1 MSNFDFLKDYDET
14 LWKLGNRIEK
24 QVAVSPSGV
33 KADATPFL
41 EHILEELLHMIGKA
55 FNPRKDFYTQLDA
68 VYRAGKINYGFKQK
82 IYGAYQLRNKIHDNF
97 DEIEKNEFIVAM
109 QLHERLF
116 YIAKK
121 FYRDYNEDYDEYKGV
136 PSYKPI
142 ELDTT
147 DDEIELIKIPDFS
160 EIIDIKYDYCV
171 ICGEPN
177 HSNYSLCCEK
187 CNRVMDNANNF
198 ISIRNSFGKDY
209 RFTKEDLIEY
219 GIPEGYANQLIS
231 SLVRENM
238 LSVKGRYIT
247 FNNMHI
253 DEYLA
258 KIDAYISVCE
268 LVTRFREDKI
278 TPSEIKQTREY
289 KQGSF
294 NQEPFYQFYKIV
306 DNEIVNKFEKDI
318 LTTENIQSS
327 MEYTTITQ
335 KQLQRWYTINLN
347 RYNKNVINE
356 SFIVFNELLMADY
369 IELKGQGVLER
380 DIQKQLNI
388 TPEIYDFFTRYDPAF
403 EESVREIKKEL
414 LLKLLSEN
422 KTRAE
427 AIEIAGVTEK
437 EYNDLVKYS
446 DFKDDE
452 FSKRRNIEVE
462 ARKESLI
469 NYLAGNDL
477 ETACNLAKISI
488 TDFYGWYEKDVTSEF
503 YLKTTRVLMDS
514 FLAERKKGRT
524 RAEATQTIG
533 IEEKYVDH
541 WFKRNLK
548 ICDEFKNEH
557 VKVTVDLIYDGFVN
571 SKSKSEIAKVADV
584 SVNRIN
590 TYLNLGKRGYGTYKK
605 LYDYYEEF
613 VIPSQL
619 SRFLGEIKNKPLKKA
634 LELSDLSQEEFEE
647 CLEKA
652 KRGDERYKDFLD
664 DFYKIKLNIFL
675 KNVTKG
681 KGKGKALKN
690 AFLTEDELDEC
701 YRLGKQGD
709 ERFADFYQ
717 KYYEFKLKTYMKE
730 INRGTDKS
738 QALKKAD
745 LMEDELQTDI
755 DEVIFNKNLNTVM
768 NCLLRDFTTKQA
780 AKVAGIGIDV
790 IFDWYFKGRKGD
802 ERLEQFSDYYYNCY
816 IFPGSVSTQNAMR
829 DGIPLNDF
837 LKKMRK
843 MFTRE
848 DYNFWL
854 KNGFL
859 AEANEKLDEVED
871 EDEFVKETIEKIKEY
886 IKEHDDLKSYLR

>member
-24 QVAVSPSGV
+24 QVTVSPSGV

-41 EHILEELLHMIGKA
+41 EHILEELLSMIGKK

-121 FYRDYNEDYDEYKGV
+121 FYRDYNDDYDEYKGV
-136 PSYKPI
+136 PSYRPI
-142 ELDTT
+142 ELDAT

-160 EIIDIKYDYCV
+160 QVIDVRYDYCV

-219 GIPEGYANQLIS
+219 GIAEGYANQLIS

-238 LSVKGRYIT
+238 LSVRGRYIT

-268 LVTRFREDKI
+268 LVTRFSEDKI

-289 KQGSF
+289 KMGSF
-294 NQEPFYQFYKIV
+294 GQEPFYQFYKIV
-306 DNEIVNKFEKDI
+306 DNEIVSKFEKDI
-318 LTTENIQSS
+318 LTTENIESS

-335 KQLQRWYTINLN
+335 KQLQRWYSINLA
-347 RYNKNVINE
+347 RYAKNVMNE

-369 IELKGQGVLER
+369 IELKRQGVLER
-380 DIQKQLNI
+380 DIRRRLNI
-388 TPEIYDFFTRYDPAF
+388 TSEIYDFFTKYDEDF
-403 EESVREIKKEL
+403 EKSILEIKKDL

-437 EYNDLVKYS
+437 EYNDLVRYS
-446 DFKDDE
+446 NFKDDD
-452 FSKRRNIEVE
+452 FSRKRNIEVE

-469 NYLAGNDL
+469 GYLRENDL
-477 ETACNLAKISI
+477 ETACRLAKISPD
-488 TDFYGWYEKDVTSEF
+488 DFYGWYEKDVTSEF
-503 YLKTTRVLMDS
+503 YLKSTRALMDG
-514 FLAERKKGRT
+514 FLSQRRKGKT
-524 RAEATQTIG
+524 KSEATLAIG

-548 ICDEFKNEH
+548 ICEEFKNEH
-557 VKVTVDLIYDGFVN
+557 VKVTVDLIYSGFEN
-571 SKSKSEIAKVADV
+571 GKSKNEISKVADV

-605 LYDYYEEF
+605 LYDYYAEF
-613 VIPSQL
+613 VIPLQL

-634 LELSDLSQEEFEE
+634 LELSDLTMDEFEE

-652 KRGDERYKDFLD
+652 KRGDERYRQFLD
-664 DFYKIKLNIFL
+664 EFYRIKLSIFL
-675 KNVTKG
+675 KNITKG
-681 KGKGKALKN
+681 KSRNKALKN
-690 AFLTEDELDEC
+690 AFLTEDELGEC
-701 YRLGKQGD
+701 YRLGKEGD
-709 ERFADFYQ
+709 ERFAEFYR
-717 KYYEFKLKTYMKE
+717 KYYEFKLMTYMKE

-738 QALKKAD
+738 QALKKACLD
-745 LMEDELQTDI
+745 EDELQQDI
-755 DEVIFNKNLNTVM
+755 DDVIFNKNLNTVM
-768 NCLLRDFTTKQA
+768 SCLLRDFTTKQA
-780 AKVAGIGIDV
+780 AKVAGIDIDV
-790 IFDWYFKGRKGD
+790 IFDWYFKGRRGD
-802 ERLEQFSDYYYNCY
+802 ERLEEFSDYYYNCY
-816 IFPGSVSTQNAMR
+816 IFPGAVSTQKALR
-829 DGIPLNDF
+829 SGVPLNDF

-871 EDEFVKETIEKIKEY
+871 EGEFVNETIDKIKEY
-886 IKEHDDLKSYLR
+886 IDEHGLKSN